1 MSTAWD
7 GTISQ
12 AELMLKD
19 ECILVDEKDAIVGH
33 DSKYNSHRFVA
44 SQPHGLLHRA
54 FSVFLF
60 DGAGRLLLQQRAAS
74 KVTFPRVWTNTCC
87 SHQLYGYSPS
97 EVDSDKDI
105 ATGRVPGAKAAAV
118 RKLHQELGIARGRVS
133 AQDFTFLTRLHYCAL
148 DSGTWGPAAEWG
160 EHEVDYILLA
170 QADVDLAPNPDEVM
184 ATQYVTREELREMM
198 LPGSGLLWSPWFRLI
213 AEHLLV
219 EWWEDLGAALAGAHA
234 DYSRIHEIM
243 PPAP

>member
-148 DSGTWGPAAEWG
+148 DSVAARLALQARGARLPSGASMRWITSCWPRPTSTWRP
-160 EHEVDYILLA
+160 
-170 QADVDLAPNPDEVM
+170 
-184 ATQYVTREELREMM
+184 TRTKSWRH
-198 LPGSGLLWSPWFRLI
+198 ST
-213 AEHLLV
+213 
-219 EWWEDLGAALAGAHA
+219 
-234 DYSRIHEIM
+234 
-243 PPAP
+243 